1 MNAESLRKGEATQ
14 SRILDA
20 AYGLFMEQGYH
31 GTSMR
36 QIVERAGIT
45 MGGVYNHFES
55 KEAIWVAVLFER
67 HPYRAV
73 LPVLQTADGDDAA
86 AYVRSAAQRLVSELS
101 QHKDLLHIMFIE
113 LVEFNGAHIPALYA
127 RILPEMAPLLEIVQA
142 RTPELRAIP
151 LPVLARSFLGFF
163 FSFYITEAMMPPQ
176 MRALM
181 DDRALAHFIDIYLY
195 GVLAAEHHATRAPA
209 SPSAPARGSESLCGT
224 A

>member
-1 MNAESLRKGEATQ
+1 MNAEPLRKGEATQ

-55 KEAIWVAVLFER
+55 KEAIWVAVFFER

-73 LPVLQTADGDDAA
+73 LPVLQMADGDDAA
-86 AYVRSAAQRLVSELS
+86 AYIRDAAQRLVSELS

-127 RILPEMAPLLEIVQA
+127 RILPEMAPLLDVVHA
-142 RTPELRAIP
+142 HTSELRAVP
-151 LPVLARSFLGFF
+151 PPVLARSFLGLF
-163 FSFYITEAMMPPQ
+163 FSYYITEAMMPPQ
-176 MRALM
+176 VRAIM
-181 DDRALAHFIDIYLY
+181 DDDALAHFIDIYLH
-195 GVLAAEHHATRAPA
+195 GVLAAERPGTSAPA
-209 SPSAPARGSESLCGT
+209 SPSVPARGSESPCGT